1 VSVPRFR
8 PSLALI
14 CLIALLALPTAA
26 QPAQVV
32 TVFAA
37 ASLTSAFEQ
46 IALDF
51 EAAYPGVD
59 VVFSFAG
66 SSALATQISEGAPA
80 DVFASADMRQMQA
93 AADSGRITAAPVIFA
108 HNRLAIITPADNPAG
123 ISTFRDLA
131 APGLRLVLAAPGVPV
146 RVYTDEML
154 ARASAMRQIG
164 PAFSEA
170 VLANVVSEEDN
181 VRQVAVKVQLGEA
194 DAGVVYTSDAALE
207 PALLRLIA
215 IPRMINPRASYPI
228 APLADSAQPE
238 LAAAFIAAVLSAQG
252 QAVLA
257 GFGFEPAQA
266 G

>member
-1 VSVPRFR
+1 MSRVRFR
-8 PSLALI
+8 FSAILVCMA
-14 CLIALLALPTAA
+14 ALLALPATA
-26 QPAQVV
+26 QPAQTV

-37 ASLTSAFEQ
+37 ASLTNAFEQ

-51 EAAYPGVD
+51 EAAHPGAD
-59 VVFSFAG
+59 VVFNFAG

-80 DVFASADMRQMQA
+80 DVFASADARQMQA
-93 AADSGRITAAPVIFA
+93 AVDTGRIIAESVIFA
-108 HNRLAIITPADNPAG
+108 HNRLVIITPADNPAG
-123 ISTFRDLA
+123 LSTFRDLA
-131 APGLRLVLAAPGVPV
+131 APGLRLVLAAEGVPV
-146 RVYTDEML
+146 RAYTDEML
-154 ARASAMRQIG
+154 ARISSNRQIG
-164 PAFSEA
+164 AAFSEA

-207 PALLRLIA
+207 PALVRVIA
-215 IPRMINPRASYPI
+215 IPRMVNPRASYPI

-238 LAAAFIAAVLSAQG
+238 LAAGFITAVLSAQG

>member
-1 VSVPRFR
+1 MNHLRAR
-8 PSLALI
+8 RAALI
-14 CLIALLALPTAA
+14 AYLFAVLALPVAA
-26 QPAQVV
+26 QPAQTV

-51 EAAYPGVD
+51 EAACPGVD
-59 VVFSFAG
+59 VVFNFAG
-66 SSALATQISEGAPA
+66 SATLAAQLAEGAPA
-80 DVFASADMRQMQA
+80 DVFASADERQMAA
-93 AADSGRITAAPVIFA
+93 AADSGRITALPAIFA

-146 RVYTDEML
+146 RAYTDEML
-154 ARASAMRQIG
+154 ARVASNRQIG

-194 DAGVVYTSDAALE
+194 DAGVVYTSDAVLE
-207 PALLRLIA
+207 PALVQVIA

-228 APLADSAQPE
+228 APLADSAQPA
-238 LAAAFIAAVLSAQG
+238 LAADFIAAVLSAEG

-257 GFGFEPAQA
+257 GFGFEPVQA